1 MLYFNLPQSVP
12 LSPTNDIRY
21 YTTPALHAPP
31 MYSFTLANYLN
42 QTKEKIDKCHNEWDT
57 YKKYTNPY
65 EYINTHLPS
74 KSRPISKYKPLS
86 RSYFKMV
93 EIIDTFHLDFGKHAI
108 KTFHLAEGP
117 GGFIQAI
124 VNARRIEY
132 AVNQEYESS
141 DKPAE
146 PPFLDASHDT
156 YTGMTILR
164 DTGDANIPGWKSSA
178 EFLAGNPNVSIETG
192 SDGTGNIL
200 SLENFH
206 CCVEK
211 YGLHSMDFITADG
224 GFDFSMDFNRQE
236 NSIADLLFAQIA
248 YAICLQ
254 KKGGHFVLK
263 IFDAFMPHTV
273 DLLYI
278 LSTHYAEVFMTKPHT
293 SRYANSEKYIV
304 CKHFLGASD
313 DIYETL
319 SRVFIDVLHKP
330 MVLDADT
337 SNETNNNAAT
347 SYFLLPETEPVT
359 NTNTNTV
366 PGTTTSHQLSFVR
379 RFLTFPLPIAFI
391 ARVEELNAIFGKQ
404 QIDNIIFTFSLIE
417 SKHKADKID
426 NLVKTNIQKCIQWCM
441 RHNVPFYNV
450 GGPTTNQSF
459 SKHPPRGVYYS
470 SSSSSLTP
478 ERGDNRFYDSSIS
491 SLSTNSSKNR
501 NIFIK

>member
-1 MLYFNLPQSVP
+1 
-12 LSPTNDIRY
+12 
-21 YTTPALHAPP
+21 

-42 QTKEKIDKCHNEWDT
+42 QTKERIDKCHNEWDT

-93 EIIDTFHLDFGKHAI
+93 EIIDTFHLEFGKHAI
-108 KTFHLAEGP
+108 NTFHLAEGP

-132 AVNQEYESS
+132 AVNQQYDNEPSS
-141 DKPAE
+141 SSSSSCCYGDD
-146 PPFLDASHDT
+146 PPPLMLDASHDR

-164 DTGDANIPGWKSSA
+164 DAGDANIPGWKSSA

-200 SLENFH
+200 SLDNFH
-206 CCVEK
+206 FCVEK
-211 YGLHSMDFITADG
+211 YGQHSMDFITADG

-236 NSIADLLFAQIA
+236 NSIAELLFAQIG
-248 YAICLQ
+248 YALCLQ
-254 KKGGHFVLK
+254 KVGGHFVLK

-278 LSTHYAEVFMTKPHT
+278 LTAHYAEVFMTKPHT

-304 CKHFLGASD
+304 CKHFLGSSD
-313 DIYETL
+313 DIYATL
-319 SRVFIDVLHKP
+319 SRVFTDVLKTP
-330 MVLDADT
+330 INSDT
-337 SNETNNNAAT
+337 YTAENKTDNNNDAT
-347 SYFLLPETEPVT
+347 SYFLLPETETEPEPVSKT
-359 NTNTNTV
+359 IAL
-366 PGTTTSHQLSFVR
+366 HR
-379 RFLTFPLPIAFI
+379 RFLTFQLPIAFI

-404 QIDNIIFTFSLIE
+404 QIDNIVFTFSLIE

-441 RHNVPFYNV
+441 KHNVPFYNA
-450 GGPTTNQSF
+450 GGPIITNNHNQSF
-459 SKHPPRGVYYS
+459 SKHAPRGGGGGGGTAYYS
-470 SSSSSLTP
+470 TSP
-478 ERGDNRFYDSSIS
+478 PHERGGDNRFCDSS
-491 SLSTNSSKNR
+491 TASKHR